1 MKAILYIATL
11 VSLITYMFWEIMPKG
26 CFYLGNAIFIFL
38 LCLYIF
44 LKNRKLFITFFLLG
58 LAINN
63 LFDELLFNPTKLE
76 ANEIATLIT
85 LPIIWFIKSRY
96 DKQRTTN

>member
-11 VSLITYMFWEIMPKG
+11 VSLITYMFWKIMPKG

-38 LCLYIF
+38 LYLYIF

-85 LPIIWFIKSRY
+85 LPIIWFINS
-96 DKQRTTN
+96 